1 MSEITGI
8 LEFAYHLGFEN
19 LYDWQCRILLRY
31 QAGDPTAAACANFT
45 GKTSTV
51 FPVCS
56 LWTLYNFPRAR
67 VQYLSATG
75 AQVRNQFFAALNRFS
90 LHRFFA
96 GWSWLDT
103 EVRTPAGGFLFGRA
117 TDQSG
122 NIEGIH
128 DQFQSPAALLVDE
141 AKSVRD
147 EILDALSRCNT
158 TFRLFMSSTGQAAG
172 GFYQICTSKS
182 HLWKTFR
189 VQSCQCPHVPQSL
202 IDADRENLKDS
213 VFRIKHSSEW
223 LYDAGDSMIS
233 LEHVR
238 ALIDNPPPVT
248 PGRVTAFCDFAGSG
262 DESVLATCEG
272 NSARIVGEPW
282 RHRDTMASV
291 GKFISLFK
299 QLRLQGFQ
307 IGGDE
312 GYGHQL
318 MDRMAELGYHLR
330 RINNGSAA
338 LRDDLYVNLS
348 AEWWSIVGQLIE
360 HRRIIIP
367 NDEKLIAQLTSRRK
381 LYDSRGREKLES
393 KADLAAHGVES
404 PDRADAL
411 IGAIMMGIGS
421 DPYAIGAITSLSAE
435 IEKCT
440 IEMRHR
446 SSVMHF

>member
-8 LEFAYHLGFEN
+8 LEFAYHLGFTN

-90 LHRFFA
+90 SHRFFA

-172 GFYQICTSKS
+172 GFYQDMHREISP
-182 HLWKTFR
+182 L
-189 VQSCQCPHVPQSL
+189 
-202 IDADRENLKDS
+202 ENLP
-213 VFRIKHSSEW
+213 RPI
-223 LYDAGDSMIS
+223 L
-233 LEHVR
+233 
-238 ALIDNPPPVT
+238 PV
-248 PGRVTAFCDFAGSG
+248 P
-262 DESVLATCEG
+262 
-272 NSARIVGEPW
+272 ARPSILDRCRSREPQ
-282 RHRDTMASV
+282 R
-291 GKFISLFK
+291 
-299 QLRLQGFQ
+299 QRL
-307 IGGDE
+307 
-312 GYGHQL
+312 
-318 MDRMAELGYHLR
+318 
-330 RINNGSAA
+330 
-338 LRDDLYVNLS
+338 
-348 AEWWSIVGQLIE
+348 
-360 HRRIIIP
+360 
-367 NDEKLIAQLTSRRK
+367 
-381 LYDSRGREKLES
+381 
-393 KADLAAHGVES
+393 
-404 PDRADAL
+404 
-411 IGAIMMGIGS
+411 
-421 DPYAIGAITSLSAE
+421 
-435 IEKCT
+435 
-440 IEMRHR
+440 
-446 SSVMHF
+446 